1 VAEPL
6 RESRLAWRAGFVAFF
21 AALMW
26 LRLLPLG
33 DARAADWPAPDL
45 MLALVAA
52 WVLRRPDHLPALLIG
67 LVVLAEDLLLHRPP
81 GLWAACAV
89 LMAEFLRS
97 RAALSRELPFPAE
110 WFLVAVVVAT
120 TMLVHRVAL
129 GLTLTPMPPLGPAAV
144 QLAGTILAYPAVVAV
159 LHGAFGLRK
168 PAAGEVDAMGRRL

>member
-1 VAEPL
+1 MAEPV
-6 RESRLAWRAGFVAFF
+6 RENRLAWRAGFLAFF
-21 AALMW
+21 AVVMW

-33 DARAADWPAPDL
+33 DARLDAWPAPDFV
-45 MLALVAA
+45 LVLIAA

-67 LVVLAEDLLLHRPP
+67 AVVLVEDLLLQRPP

-89 LMAEFLRS
+89 LMAEFLRG

-110 WFLVAVVVAT
+110 WFLVAVALAAT
-120 TMLVHRVAL
+120 AVLGRVIL
-129 GLTLTPMPPLGPAAV
+129 GVTLTPTPPLGLAAA
-144 QLAGTILAYPAVVAV
+144 QLAGTILAYPVVVAV

>member
-1 VAEPL
+1 VAEPV
-6 RESRLAWRAGFVAFF
+6 RESRLAWRVGFVAFF

-26 LRLLPLG
+26 LRLLPMG
-33 DARAADWPAPDL
+33 NARAADWPAPDV

-52 WVLRRPDHLPALLIG
+52 WVLRRPDHLPPLLIG
-67 LVVLAEDLLLHRPP
+67 AVFLIEDLLLQRPP

-110 WFLVAVVVAT
+110 WFLVGVTVAAT
-120 TMLVHRVAL
+120 FVLHRVIL
-129 GLTLTPMPPLGPAAV
+129 GVTLTGTPPLGPAAV
-144 QLAGTILAYPAVVAV
+144 QLAGTILAYPVVIAV
-159 LHGAFGLRK
+159 LHLALGLRK